1 MTVPTIPCL
10 AHEIQ
15 INHLD
20 EAIAKFVN
28 GEIDYIVCTGVRD
41 DERENLFQITR
52 NHSDTTNYTTVLFR
66 GFGKRRGLAGIIT
79 CDDVKDTLLLYIDAF
94 EGAHGLRSHEQP
106 EKMFI
111 YICGRS
117 PQNSKMVA

>member
-1 MTVPTIPCL
+1 MTVPTMPCL

-28 GEIDYIVCTGVRD
+28 GEIDYIVCTGVRED
-41 DERENLFQITR
+41 TRENIFQITR
-52 NHSDTTNYTTVLFR
+52 NLFCSTTASYTTVE
-66 GFGKRRGLAGIIT
+66 FGSTGQHGPVGIIVY
-79 CDDVKDTLLLYIDAF
+79 DDVKKTMLDFIDAF
-94 EGAHGLRSHEQP
+94 EAHHGLRSHEQP

-111 YICGRS
+111 YIGGCTVR
-117 PQNSKMVA
+117 VA